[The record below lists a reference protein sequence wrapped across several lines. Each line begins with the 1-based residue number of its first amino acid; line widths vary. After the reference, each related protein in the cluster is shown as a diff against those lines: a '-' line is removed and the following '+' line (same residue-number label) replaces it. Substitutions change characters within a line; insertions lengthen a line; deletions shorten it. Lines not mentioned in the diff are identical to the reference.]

1 MSASPDAQ
9 DIVRRKLDGSKSGLS
24 LGKRQS
30 SSLLQSSHPQKRKR
44 KQPRPTTSF
53 QGNTDDDDDDGY
65 LDASKLAWKPVTL
78 PDRVGDL
85 EGLMGFDEID
95 GVDVEYVNVTEGKE
109 KLVRFK
115 KSKVPAK
122 QEITNGVKSVTKV
135 KSDGGK
141 SGKLERADAGPGL
154 QAKSGDQSQHT
165 NKNNKKKMKE
175 KTMAQPVQKRSGDAN
190 TGEQTNI
197 FGALDPEESEIALPE
212 WEKVYPFSESLVHG
226 LSDLGFT
233 APTDIQRQTI
243 PLVMAGHDLVGK
255 AATGSGKTLAFGL
268 AILEKNLASS
278 TSSGPAKTVK
288 NTSFAS
294 APSPTALIL
303 APTRELAHQ
312 ITDHIT
318 KVSKYHPASVV
329 SITGGLAI
337 QKQRRLLNYFPDI
350 VVATPGRLHE
360 LLTMDTDGLIQWL
373 AGVEMLV
380 LDEADRLLQEGHF
393 KELDEILDMIGQNG
407 DPESESEGENE
418 GISNHLNKRQTLVF
432 SATFEKDLT
441 RKLTTN
447 ANNSNGKKTRRAFV
461 NSNIEGKKDTMAYLL
476 NKLNF
481 REGTPQYVDVNPD
494 EAVKREVVEGIIMCD
509 ALEKDVYLYYF
520 LLKYPGRTIVFAN
533 SVDAVKRIA
542 RFLQEL
548 MIPTLAFHS
557 RMIQKQRLRTIERFK
572 DNDRAVL
579 ISTDVAARGLDI
591 PRVQHVLHYHLP
603 RSADMY
609 VHRSGRTARGTEQGV
624 AMILC
629 ARTETQQLNKMVQTL
644 GKNVKELRVYD
655 VEKRVVKQL
664 ADRVSLAREINLL
677 EFKSVSVNSGSKG
690 SKKKGTSGAV
700 DSALLRQAAEDLGL
714 EASEADE
721 ILSGSEANNDDDND
735 DKAESRERSSKQK
748 EDDRVELQ
756 RLRTHLKIL
765 VSQPILTSSS
775 ISRNYI
781 TSGLVNLAQQ
791 IVDGTSHDT
800 FLGETKTT
808 ALNDV
813 SRSRRQRNKKPQKK
827 R

>member
-9 DIVRRKLDGSKSGLS
+9 GIVRRQVDDSKVGLK

-30 SSLLQSSHPQKRKR
+30 SSLLQSSQPQKRQR
-44 KQPRPTTSF
+44 KHSTPARF
-53 QGNTDDDDDDGY
+53 NGNTDDGEDGY

-78 PDRVGDL
+78 PDRVGDM

-95 GVDVEYVNVTEGKE
+95 GVDVEYVNVKGSKE

-115 KSKVPAK
+115 NAKVRAE
-122 QEITNGVKSVTKV
+122 QGTTNNLKLMTKV
-135 KSDGGK
+135 QTGKDKSSELE
-141 SGKLERADAGPGL
+141 SGDDVAGL
-154 QAKSGDQSQHT
+154 QTKSEDQSQHT
-165 NKNNKKKMKE
+165 NKKDKKKMRE
-175 KTMAQPVQKRSGDAN
+175 KRKAERVQKTTEDADI
-190 TGEQTNI
+190 GEESNI
-197 FGALDPEESEIALPE
+197 FGVLNPEQEEISLPD
-212 WEKVYPFSESLVHG
+212 WEEVYPFSESLLHG

-233 APTDIQRQTI
+233 APTDIQRQAI

-268 AILEKNLASS
+268 AILEKYLASS
-278 TSSGPAKTVK
+278 ATSEQATSAKK
-288 NTSFAS
+288 NMSFAS

-318 KVSKYHPASVV
+318 KVSKYHPASVI

-360 LLTMDTDGLIQWL
+360 LLTMDTDGLIRWL

-407 DPESESEGENE
+407 DPDSELSDGENE
-418 GISNHLNKRQTLVF
+418 GTTKQFNKRQTLVF

-447 ANNSNGKKTRRAFV
+447 ANNSNGKKIKRAFV
-461 NSNIEGKKDTMAYLL
+461 NNNIEGKKDTMAYLL

-520 LLKYPGRTIVFAN
+520 LLKYPGRTIVFVN
-533 SVDAVKRIA
+533 SIDTVKRIA

-548 MIPTLAFHS
+548 TIPTLAFHS
-557 RMIQKQRLRTIERFK
+557 HMIQKQRLRTIERFK

-629 ARTETQQLNKMVQTL
+629 ARTETRQLNKMVQNL
-644 GKNVKELRVYD
+644 GKNVKELRVFD
-655 VEKRVVKQL
+655 VEKKVVKQL
-664 ADRVSLAREINLL
+664 ADRVSLAREINSL
-677 EFKSVSVNSGSKG
+677 EFKSTSANSASR
-690 SKKKGTSGAV
+690 KKRTGGDM

-714 EASEADE
+714 EPSEADE
-721 ILSGSEANNDDDND
+721 IFSEPESDND
-735 DKAESRERSSKQK
+735 IGARSQPRSSKQK
-748 EDDRVELQ
+748 EEDRVELQ
-756 RLRTHLKIL
+756 RLRNHLKIII
-765 VSQPILTSSS
+765 SQPIVTSSS
-775 ISRNYI
+775 VSQNYI

-791 IVDGTSHDT
+791 IVDGTGHDT
-800 FLGETKTT
+800 FLGDTKTT
-808 ALNDV
+808 ALSDV